1 MFYGYA
7 VVMTETLSSRD
18 FRAHLSDAID
28 RARAGDTTV
37 VTRNGRAVGAFVPME
52 VLERARRQEEAELR
66 RLIEER
72 KDSPTVPMSEVM
84 AETLE
89 RDE

>member
-1 MFYGYA
+1 
-7 VVMTETLSSRD
+7 MTETLSSRE
-18 FRAHLSDAID
+18 FRAHLAEAID
-28 RARAGDTTV
+28 RVKAGESTV

-52 VLERARRQEEAELR
+52 VLERARRHDEEELR

-72 KDSPTVPMSEVM
+72 RDSPTVPMTEVM
-84 AETLE
+84 AETLG

>member
-1 MFYGYA
+1 
-7 VVMTETLSSRD
+7 MTETLSSRE
-18 FRAHLSDAID
+18 FRAHLAEAID
-28 RARAGDTTV
+28 RAKAGESTV

-52 VLERARRQEEAELR
+52 VLERARRRDEGELR

-72 KDSPTVPMSEVM
+72 RDSPTVPMTEVM
-84 AETLE
+84 AETLG